1 MSEKNLNEN
10 MIELPEILDIPEK
23 LIPVI
28 TNINKYSYFL
38 IDGGRGGG
46 KSQSIARIILW
57 LSEKRRVRVCCGRE
71 TQATISDSVHKI
83 FSDLI
88 DEYNLNFTVKSN
100 KIIHNTSESDII
112 FKGFR
117 EQGRV
122 NIKGLEGV
130 DILWIDEAQA
140 ITKSTLDVIIP
151 TIRKK
156 NSIVIFTM
164 NRLTRKDAVYSEFVS
179 RDDCLHIKINYYD
192 NKYCPQKLINEAK
205 RCKEKNSSDYE
216 HIWEGNPLDTTNDF
230 LFSSTKLDKAA
241 NISFYKDNS
250 PVVRCLSVDL
260 AGNGGDLCVASF
272 IESKNAVQWS
282 LEKQEYWNEPDTDIT
297 KGRILNLYN
306 TWKPK
311 LLILDADGLGYPIY
325 VSIKNVISSAIKFNG
340 AAASNRP
347 NALNRRAD
355 GYLTLK
361 EFIDNEWLKVQSD
374 LILNQLEYI
383 KKSYKTNGQIFIQSK
398 KDMKAEHGESPDF
411 ADSLMMGIYAVNYY
425 SYLLDDDSETVLIE
439 SDFDPYT

>member
-260 AGNGGDLCVASF
+260 AGNGGDFCVASF

-306 TWKPK
+306 AWKPK

-340 AAASNRP
+340 AASSNRP

>member
-1 MSEKNLNEN
+1 

-28 TNINKYSYFL
+28 LNINKYSYFL

-57 LSEKRRVRVCCGRE
+57 LSEKRKVRVCCGRE
-71 TQATISDSVHKI
+71 TQSTISDSVYKI

-88 DEYNLNFTVKSN
+88 EEYNLDYTVKSN
-100 KIIHNTSESDII
+100 KIIHNTSMSDII

-140 ITKSTLDVIIP
+140 ITKSTLDIIIP

-192 NKYCPQKLINEAK
+192 NKYCPNKLINEAK
-205 RCKEKNSSDYE
+205 RCKERNLSDYM
-216 HIWEGNPLDTTNDF
+216 HIWEGNPLDVTNDF
-230 LFSSTKLDKAA
+230 LFSSIKLDKAA
-241 NISFYKDNS
+241 NLSIYKDN
-250 PVVRCLSVDL
+250 
-260 AGNGGDLCVASF
+260 
-272 IESKNAVQWS
+272 
-282 LEKQEYWNEPDTDIT
+282 
-297 KGRILNLYN
+297 
-306 TWKPK
+306 
-311 LLILDADGLGYPIY
+311 
-325 VSIKNVISSAIKFNG
+325 
-340 AAASNRP
+340 
-347 NALNRRAD
+347 
-355 GYLTLK
+355 
-361 EFIDNEWLKVQSD
+361 
-374 LILNQLEYI
+374 
-383 KKSYKTNGQIFIQSK
+383 
-398 KDMKAEHGESPDF
+398 
-411 ADSLMMGIYAVNYY
+411 
-425 SYLLDDDSETVLIE
+425 
-439 SDFDPYT
+439 

>member
-1 MSEKNLNEN
+1 

-28 TNINKYSYFL
+28 TNINKYGYFL

-57 LSEKRRVRVCCGRE
+57 LGEKRKVRVCCGRE
-71 TQATISDSVHKI
+71 TQSAISDSVYKI

-88 DEYNLNFTVKSN
+88 EEYNLNYTIKSN
-100 KIIHNTSESDII
+100 KIIHNISTSDII

-140 ITKSTLDVIIP
+140 ITKSTLDIIIP

-156 NSIVIFTM
+156 NSVVIFTM
-164 NRLTRKDAVYSEFVS
+164 NRLTRKDAVYSEFIS

-192 NKYCPQKLINEAK
+192 NKYCPKKLINEAE
-205 RCKEKNSSDYE
+205 RCKEKNLADYQ
-216 HIWEGNPLDTTNDF
+216 HIWEGNPLDVTNDF
-230 LFSSTKLDKAA
+230 LFSSIKLDKAA
-241 NISFYKDNS
+241 NLSTYKDNS
-250 PVVRCLSVDL
+250 RKIRCLSIDL

-282 LEKQEYWNEPDTDIT
+282 LEKQEFWNEPDTDIT
-297 KGRILNLYN
+297 KGKIINLYN
-306 TWKPK
+306 SWKPN
-311 LLILDADGLGYPIY
+311 LMVLDADGLGYPIY
-325 VSIKNVISSAIKFNG
+325 VSIKHVIPSAIKFNG
-340 AAASNRP
+340 AASSNRP

-361 EFIDNEWLKVQSD
+361 EFIDNEWLKISSG
-374 LILNQLEYI
+374 LTINQLEYI
-383 KKSYKTNGQIFIQSK
+383 KKSYKPNGQIFIQSK
-398 KDMKAEHGESPDF
+398 KDIKAEHGESPDF
-411 ADSLMMGIYAVNYY
+411 ADSLMMGIFAVNYY
-425 SYLLDDDSETVLIE
+425 SYLIDETDETVFI
-439 SDFDPYT
+439 DGNFDPYD

>member
-241 NISFYKDNS
+241 NIVFYKDNS

-282 LEKQEYWNEPDTDIT
+282 LERQEYWNEPDTDIT

-306 TWKPK
+306 MWKPK

-340 AAASNRP
+340 AASSNRP